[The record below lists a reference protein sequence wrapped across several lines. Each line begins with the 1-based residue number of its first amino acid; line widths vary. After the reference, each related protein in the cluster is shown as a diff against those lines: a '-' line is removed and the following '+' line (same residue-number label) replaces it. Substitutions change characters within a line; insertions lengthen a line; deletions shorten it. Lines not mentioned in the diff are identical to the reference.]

1 MAADVTNP
9 QPSPSGLALK
19 ALGVAEESKLA
30 GKNLDLN
37 GDGEIS
43 ESEIRAALDQVKKE
57 ERGPRLGTPNL
68 RLVQGGTS
76 ADQVPAELVGAQVAG
91 AKQVEDRQ
99 EPSLADVTVKFFN
112 REIFELIRRSLAMK
126 GELPSLPPLEAEI
139 VSMQLGDMR
148 ELMRGR
154 VGELLL
160 SKGLDHM
167 APESFKRAVA

>member
-30 GKNLDLN
+30 GENLDLN
-37 GDGEIS
+37 RDGQIS
-43 ESEIRAALDQVKKE
+43 ESEIREVLEGVKE
-57 ERGPRLGTPNL
+57 DERSGRLGTPNL

-91 AKQVEDRQ
+91 AKQVEGRQ
-99 EPSLADVTVKFFN
+99 EPSLADVTVQFFD
-112 REIFELIRRSLAMK
+112 RGIFEQMRRSLAMN
-126 GELPSLPPLEAEI
+126 GELPPLQPLGAEI
-139 VSMQLGDMR
+139 VSIQLGAMR

-160 SKGLDHM
+160 GKGLDHM

>member
-1 MAADVTNP
+1 
-9 QPSPSGLALK
+9 
-19 ALGVAEESKLA
+19 
-30 GKNLDLN
+30 
-37 GDGEIS
+37 
-43 ESEIRAALDQVKKE
+43 
-57 ERGPRLGTPNL
+57 
-68 RLVQGGTS
+68 
-76 ADQVPAELVGAQVAG
+76 
-91 AKQVEDRQ
+91 VEGRQ